1 MNYTDI
7 LTSTLDATTVW
18 LYVIEGSILL
28 LFNGIFAISILT
40 NRKLCAQKEFVL
52 FSINM
57 LYDALFGSA
66 YLVAGIYNLTLYYN
80 EECS

>member
-1 MNYTDI
+1 MNYTDT

-28 LFNGIFAISILT
+28 LFNGIFGLMILSNKKLAI
-40 NRKLCAQKEFVL
+40 QKEFIL
-52 FSINM
+52 FAINM

-80 EECS
+80 EKCS